1 LWDEGARVAITAAGE
16 RVYERA
22 RELDTSGAR
31 ASAFVA
37 DLTDEFHVR
46 ALVASV
52 LNRYGRIDVLVNN
65 AGMATGGQ
73 QPGQ

>member
-22 RELDTSGAR
+22 RELDTGGAR

-37 DLTDEFHVR
+37 DLTDESHVR